1 MKAAQQNEPA
11 PLPLIG
17 GPGDPR
23 MPSVYGFDT
32 PQYGTETPY
41 RKTPPTN
48 VGSAAEAAA
57 TTTPPTGGAIT
68 QAQADAEPSPVAA
81 VAPTIAGTTTVGQVL
96 TCTPAPSPWVPA
108 ASSYTYQWYRSDTVI
123 AGATAATYTLV
134 AGDLGHKMKCRV
146 TGVHATYGGSSPAF
160 TAQTAVV
167 A

>member
-1 MKAAQQNEPA
+1 MKAEAREEIA
-11 PLPLIG
+11 LPLIG

-23 MPSVYGFDT
+23 MPSMFSFDT

-48 VGSAAEAAA
+48 IGSAAEAAA
-57 TTTPPTGGAIT
+57 TATPPTDAGVT
-68 QAQADAEPSPVAA
+68 QAQADAELSPVAA
-81 VAPTIAGTTTVGQVL
+81 VPPTIAGTTTSGQTL

-108 ASSYTYQWYRSDTVI
+108 ASSYLYQWYRSDEAIV
-123 AGATAATYTLV
+123 GATAATRVLAAADV
-134 AGDLGHKMKCRV
+134 GHKMKCRV